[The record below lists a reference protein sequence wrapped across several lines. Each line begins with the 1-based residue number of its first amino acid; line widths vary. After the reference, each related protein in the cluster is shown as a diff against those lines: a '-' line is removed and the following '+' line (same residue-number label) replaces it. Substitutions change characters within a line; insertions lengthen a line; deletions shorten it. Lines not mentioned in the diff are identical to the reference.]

1 MEWDVSFASNLW
13 NVKSKKIVINTLKD
27 LQALAEKYKERLIVD
42 FAKHEIIV
50 YDYYVE

>member
-1 MEWDVSFASNLW
+1 MEWNISFASDMW
-13 NVKSKKIVINTLKD
+13 MKKPREIIINTLED

-42 FAKHEIIV
+42 FAEHEIIV

>member
-1 MEWDVSFASNLW
+1 MEWSMSFASDLW
-13 NVKSKKIVINTLKD
+13 NVKSRKITINTLED

-42 FAKHEIIV
+42 FTEHEIIV